1 LPQAFFAV
9 LLLTAGSS
17 GAGSHH
23 RTPTFEE
30 DVLVNPTAAEYVSS
44 AEAVGL
50 RYVTDAMPG
59 IRRKRHGRGFTY
71 TDPDGVVIR
80 DRAMLR
86 RFRSLVI
93 PPAWTD
99 VWICPDPD
107 GHLQVTARDLRGRK
121 QYRYHPSFRDQRDG
135 TKFERMIAL
144 SDVLWKIRERVES
157 DIALPDLPREKVM
170 ATVVWLL
177 ERTLIRVGT
186 QEYAKANKSYGLTTL
201 RRKHVQ
207 IDGSRMRFE
216 FRGKSGVSHAVSVTD
231 RRIARIVQRCAELPG
246 YELFQYVDDT
256 GQRQVVQAEDVNG
269 YLREAAGCEV
279 TAKDFRTWAGTMHAA
294 AALRELGPAPTK
306 KAAEKNIKLA
316 VDRTAAMLGNT
327 RSVCRKYY
335 IHPALLEAYLEGQ
348 ILPPEL
354 RPEWQ
359 ERQAAGPTLRH
370 HESEV
375 LAFLRARLEAAAAA
389 RRAPA
394 LMGAGAA

>member
-1 LPQAFFAV
+1 LRQPFFTV
-9 LLLTAGSS
+9 LLLTAGSC
-17 GAGSHH
+17 GAGDHH
-23 RTPTFEE
+23 RTPPFEE
-30 DVLVNPTAAEYVSS
+30 DVLAHPAAAEYVSS

-71 TDPDGVVIR
+71 TDPDGQVIR
-80 DRAMLR
+80 DRAMIR

-99 VWICPDPD
+99 VWICPDPA
-107 GHLQVTARDLRGRK
+107 GHLQVTARDARGRK
-121 QYRYHPSFRDQRDG
+121 QYRYHPSFREQRDG

-144 SDVLWKIRERVES
+144 SDVLWQVRERVES
-157 DIALPDLPREKVM
+157 DIALPELPREKVM

-207 IDGSRMRFE
+207 IDGPKMRFD
-216 FRGKSGVSHAVSVTD
+216 FRGKSGVAHAVSVTD

-256 GQRQVVQAEDVNG
+256 GQRQVVQAEDVNA
-269 YLREAAGCEV
+269 YLREVAEREV

-294 AALRELGPAPTK
+294 AALREMGPATTK
-306 KAAEKNIKLA
+306 KAAEKNVKTA
-316 VDRTAAMLGNT
+316 VDRTAALLGNT
-327 RSVCRKYY
+327 RGVCRKYY
-335 IHPALLEAYLEGQ
+335 IHPALLEAYLEGSV
-348 ILPPEL
+348 LPPEDKSG
-354 RPEWQ
+354 WH
-359 ERQAAGPTLRH
+359 ERRHSGPTLRH
-370 HESEV
+370 HEAEV
-375 LAFLRARLEAAAAA
+375 LAFLKARIE
-389 RRAPA
+389 RTAPVPVSV
-394 LMGAGAA
+394 L

>member
-1 LPQAFFAV
+1 MVLPAA
-9 LLLTAGSS
+9 
-17 GAGSHH
+17 
-23 RTPTFEE
+23 
-30 DVLVNPTAAEYVSS
+30 AAEYVSS

-71 TDPDGVVIR
+71 TDPEGRVIR
-80 DRAMLR
+80 DRALLR

-107 GHLQVTARDLRGRK
+107 GHLQVTARDARGRK
-121 QYRYHPSFRDQRDG
+121 QYRYHPSFREQRDG

-144 SDVLWKIRERVES
+144 SDVLWKIRERVEA
-157 DIALPDLPREKVM
+157 DIALPELPRDKVM

-207 IDGSRMRFE
+207 IDGPRMRFD
-216 FRGKSGVSHAVSVTD
+216 FRGKSGVAHAVSVTD

-246 YELFQYVDDT
+246 YELFQYVDDA
-256 GQRQVVQAEDVNG
+256 GQRQAVQAEDVNA
-269 YLREAAGCEV
+269 YLREAAGREV

-294 AALRELGPAPTK
+294 AALRALGAAPTK
-306 KAAEKNIKLA
+306 KEAERNIKAA
-316 VDRTAAMLGNT
+316 VDRTAALLGNT

-335 IHPALLEAYLEGQ
+335 IHPALLEAYLEGSV
-348 ILPPEL
+348 LPPEQSGGW
-354 RPEWQ
+354 R
-359 ERQAAGPTLRH
+359 ERQMSGPTLRH
-370 HESEV
+370 HEREV
-375 LAFLRARLEAAAAA
+375 LAFLRARLETAGAA
-389 RRAPA
+389 RKDRDSA
-394 LMGAGAA
+394 GAGAA

>member
-1 LPQAFFAV
+1 
-9 LLLTAGSS
+9 
-17 GAGSHH
+17 
-23 RTPTFEE
+23 
-30 DVLVNPTAAEYVSS
+30 
-44 AEAVGL
+44 
-50 RYVTDAMPG
+50 
-59 IRRKRHGRGFTY
+59 
-71 TDPDGVVIR
+71 
-80 DRAMLR
+80 
-86 RFRSLVI
+86 
-93 PPAWTD
+93 
-99 VWICPDPD
+99 
-107 GHLQVTARDLRGRK
+107 
-121 QYRYHPSFRDQRDG
+121 
-135 TKFERMIAL
+135 
-144 SDVLWKIRERVES
+144 
-157 DIALPDLPREKVM
+157 
-170 ATVVWLL
+170 
-177 ERTLIRVGT
+177 
-186 QEYAKANKSYGLTTL
+186 
-201 RRKHVQ
+201 
-207 IDGSRMRFE
+207 
-216 FRGKSGVSHAVSVTD
+216 VSHAVSVTD